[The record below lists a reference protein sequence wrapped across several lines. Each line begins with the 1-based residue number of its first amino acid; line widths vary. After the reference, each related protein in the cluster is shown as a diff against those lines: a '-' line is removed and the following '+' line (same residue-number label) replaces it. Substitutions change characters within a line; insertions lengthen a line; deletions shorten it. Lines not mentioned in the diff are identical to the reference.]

1 MAMEKKIP
9 GSMSLLAWGVCI
21 FLLLS
26 LGLSFAQESV
36 AEGIVTDEQ
45 GKAIKNARLTLLNPA
60 TGLKFALKTDKD
72 GKFMKVGIP
81 AATYKVTVEAEGFLT
96 LESLFTIRFGMRE
109 NLEIKLKK
117 SVSPTDKNMTE
128 GSDLFR
134 AGKYDQ
140 AIESFKGV
148 VEKYPANYEGYF
160 NLGLSYMKKKE
171 TDSAIT
177 ALEKAAELN
186 PQSLDAVFAL
196 GESYFV
202 KGNIEKALQS
212 FSRAIE
218 LKPESYT
225 AHYDLGLA
233 YYKLN
238 KNEEALAQFDKAIE
252 LKPNGASGYYQ
263 AGLAAIRL
271 ESSDRAI
278 KYFEGFL
285 KLEPDAPEAAQV
297 RTMIDELRKR
307 IK

>member
-1 MAMEKKIP
+1 
-9 GSMSLLAWGVCI
+9 MS
-21 FLLLS
+21 FR
-26 LGLSFAQESV
+26 LSFAQESV
-36 AEGIVTDEQ
+36 VQGIVTDEQ
-45 GKAIKNARLTLLNPA
+45 GKAVKNARLTLLNPA
-60 TGLKFALKTDKD
+60 TGLKFVLKTDKD

-81 AATYKVTVEAEGFLT
+81 PATYKVTIEAEGFLT
-96 LESLFTIRFGMRE
+96 LESEATMRFGIKE

-117 SVSPTDKNMTE
+117 SLSPTDKDLTE

-140 AIESFKGV
+140 AIESFKRV
-148 VEKYPANYEGYF
+148 VEKYPSNYEGYY

-186 PQSLDAVFAL
+186 PQSLEVVFAL

-202 KGNIEKALQS
+202 KGDIEKALQS
-212 FSRAIE
+212 FSRAVE
-218 LKPESYT
+218 LKPDSAT
-225 AHYDLGLA
+225 AHYDFGLA
-233 YYKLN
+233 NYKLN
-238 KNEEALAQFDKAIE
+238 KNEEALSQFDKAIE
-252 LKPNGASGYYQ
+252 LNPNGASVYYQ

-271 ESSDRAI
+271 ESFDRAI

-297 RTMIDELRKR
+297 KTMLDELRKR

>member
-1 MAMEKKIP
+1 MENKTP
-9 GSMSLLAWGVCI
+9 SSMSILAWAFCI
-21 FLLLS
+21 FLM
-26 LGLSFAQESV
+26 LGLRLSFAQESV
-36 AEGIVTDEQ
+36 VQGIVTDEQ
-45 GKAIKNARLTLLNPA
+45 GKAIKNARLTLLDPA

-81 AATYKVTVEAEGFLT
+81 PAIYKVTIEAEGFLT
-96 LESLFTIRFGMRE
+96 LESEATMRFGIKE
-109 NLEIKLKK
+109 NLAIKLKK
-117 SVSPTDKNMTE
+117 SLSPTDKDLTE

-140 AIESFKGV
+140 AIESFKRV
-148 VEKYPANYEGYF
+148 VEKFPSNYEGFY

-171 TDSAIT
+171 MDSAIT
-177 ALEKAAELN
+177 ALQKAAELN
-186 PQSLDAVFAL
+186 PQSLEVVFAL

-202 KGNIEKALQS
+202 KGDIEKALQS

-218 LKPESYT
+218 LKPESAT

-252 LKPNGASGYYQ
+252 LNPNGASVYYQ

-271 ESSDRAI
+271 ESFDRAI

-285 KLEPDAPEAAQV
+285 KIEPNAPEAAQV
-297 RTMIDELRKR
+297 KTMLDELRKR

>member
-1 MAMEKKIP
+1 MENKTP
-9 GSMSLLAWGVCI
+9 SSMSLLAWAVCI
-21 FLLLS
+21 FLLMS
-26 LGLSFAQESV
+26 FRLSFAQESV
-36 AEGIVTDEQ
+36 VQGIVTDEQ
-45 GKAIKNARLTLLNPA
+45 GKAVKNARLTLLNPA
-60 TGLKFALKTDKD
+60 TGLKFVLKTDKD

-81 AATYKVTVEAEGFLT
+81 PATYKVTIEAEGFLT
-96 LESLFTIRFGMRE
+96 LESEATMRFGIKE

-117 SVSPTDKNMTE
+117 SLSPTDKDLTE

-140 AIESFKGV
+140 AIESFKRV
-148 VEKYPANYEGYF
+148 VEKYPSNYEGYY

-186 PQSLDAVFAL
+186 PQSLEVVFAL

-202 KGNIEKALQS
+202 KGDIEKALQS
-212 FSRAIE
+212 FSRAVE
-218 LKPESYT
+218 LKPDSAT
-225 AHYDLGLA
+225 AHYDFGLA
-233 YYKLN
+233 NYKLN

-252 LKPNGASGYYQ
+252 LNPNGASVYYQ

-271 ESSDRAI
+271 ESFDRAI

-297 RTMIDELRKR
+297 KTMLDELRKR

>member
-1 MAMEKKIP
+1 MENKTP
-9 GSMSLLAWGVCI
+9 SSMSILAWAVCI

-26 LGLSFAQESV
+26 LRLSFAQESV
-36 AEGIVTDEQ
+36 VQGIVTDEQ
-45 GKAIKNARLTLLNPA
+45 GKAIKNARLTLLDPA
-60 TGLKFALKTDKD
+60 TGLKFVLKTDKD

-81 AATYKVTVEAEGFLT
+81 PATYKVTIEAEGFLT
-96 LESLFTIRFGMRE
+96 LESEATMRFGIKE

-117 SVSPTDKNMTE
+117 SLSPTDKDMTE

-140 AIESFKGV
+140 AIESFKRV
-148 VEKYPANYEGYF
+148 VEKYPSNYEGYY

-186 PQSLDAVFAL
+186 PQSLDVVFAL

-202 KGNIEKALQS
+202 KGEIEKALQS

-218 LKPESYT
+218 LKPDSAT

-252 LKPNGASGYYQ
+252 LNPNGASVYYQ

-271 ESSDRAI
+271 ESFDRAI

-297 RTMIDELRKR
+297 KTMLDELRKR